1 MNDPILTIRDLQVQF
16 QTVEGPLR
24 AVDGISFELGRGQ
37 TLGIVGESGSGKSV
51 TALSVIGLI
60 PHPPGQVSGGE
71 IWFRDSAEMEP
82 VNLLTLSREQL
93 RPYRGGKISMIFQE
107 PMSSLNPVYSCG
119 YQIVEAIQQHCP
131 DLPMVEARRQAINLM
146 QEVKLLPADQ
156 DLLAQC
162 LAEWQKA
169 NPHETLPNRL
179 LVQQMN
185 LQKQAMFDRYPHQLS
200 GGQIQRVM
208 IAMAICCNPT
218 LLIADEPTTAL
229 DVTVQSCIL
238 DLLREL
244 RDRRGM
250 SILFITHDLGII
262 AEIADRVAVMYRGK
276 LVECGSVM
284 QIFSDPQHP
293 YTKGLL
299 ACRPQLDRRM
309 QLLPTVSDFMEV
321 TLDSDG
327 EPRIQEKSLT
337 VEQSIRL
344 KAQIGGTESDRHC
357 QDLIQQT
364 PLLSVNDLQVG
375 FPVRGMFGGT
385 KCYAMAVN
393 GVSFQVYP
401 GETLGLVGESGCG
414 KSTLARTLLRLIKEI
429 GGQITFDG
437 QDVTRLN
444 SHQLRKLR
452 RDIQIIFQDPF
463 SSLDPR
469 ISIGEAVMEPL
480 KIHGSS
486 VKDGKTARDRR
497 QRMSYLLDR
506 VGIDPGCS
514 NRFPHEFSGG
524 QRQRICIAR
533 ALALNP
539 KFIICDESVSAL
551 DVSVQAQVLNLLKE
565 LQREFNLTYIFIS
578 HDLSVVKFM
587 SDRIMVMQAGKI
599 AEIGFAEQIYRQ
611 PQQAYT
617 RELIAAVPT
626 GNLDAIRQRQLQ
638 RGAVS

>member
-1 MNDPILTIRDLQVQF
+1 MNDPILTIRDLQIQF
-16 QTVEGPLR
+16 QTAAGPLR

-51 TALSVIGLI
+51 TALSVMGLI
-60 PHPPGQVSGGE
+60 PNPPGQVTGGE
-71 IWFRDSAEMEP
+71 IWFRDAADLEP
-82 VNLLTLSREQL
+82 VNLLTVSREQL
-93 RPYRGGKISMIFQE
+93 RQYRGGKISMIFQE

-131 DLPMVEARRQAINLM
+131 GLPMVEARRQAINLM
-146 QEVKLLPADQ
+146 QEVKLLPDDRQ
-156 DLLAQC
+156 LLAQC
-162 LAEWQKA
+162 LAAWQKA

-284 QIFSDPQHP
+284 QIFSEPQHP

-299 ACRPQLDRRM
+299 ACRPQLERRM

-321 TLDSDG
+321 TYDSAG
-327 EPRIQEKSLT
+327 KPLIQEKPLS

-344 KAQIGGTESDRHC
+344 KAQIGGHESERRC

-364 PLLSVNDLQVG
+364 PLLSVQDLQVG

-385 KCYAMAVN
+385 QCYAMAVN

-444 SHQLRKLR
+444 PRQLRRLR

-611 PQQAYT
+611 PQQDYT